1 MHEGLRLFIHAIFL
15 NGEVVLMNTIS
26 KHILLELSGCNFNLL
41 NDLNFVKDTMR
52 NAALEANAEVLE
64 LAFHKFSPQGVSG
77 VVVISESHLSIH
89 TWPEYGYAAIDIFT
103 CGDKTMP
110 EKASKYLKEK
120 FKAKSIC
127 KTTIIRGILKN
138 NIYTH
143 KI

>member
-1 MHEGLRLFIHAIFL
+1 
-15 NGEVVLMNTIS
+15 MNTLS
-26 KHILLELSGCNFNLL
+26 KHILLELSGCEFNFL

-52 NAALEANAEVLE
+52 NAALEARAEVLE

-110 EKASKYLKEK
+110 EKAAKYLKEK
-120 FKAKSIC
+120 FHAKASY
-127 KTTIIRGILKN
+127 KTTGTRGILKN
-138 NIYTH
+138 NIYIH